1 MRNIPPDKVDSNFIL
16 IGYFIFK
23 TIPSLVAGLAIYL
36 GYRLFILGVTGEA
49 SLAINSHGIE
59 GQLLNAAPGLFFALG
74 GVWALVMIVR
84 KGVEVNV
91 GNQTEHPDGER
102 TERQLV
108 VKQRFDEE
116 TE

>member
-1 MRNIPPDKVDSNFIL
+1 MRDIPPDDVDGNLIL

-49 SLAINSHGIE
+49 SLAINTSGLE

-74 GVWALVMIVR
+74 GIWALIVTVR
-84 KGVEVNV
+84 KGVEVNI
-91 GNQTEHPDGER
+91 GNTTEQPDGER
-102 TERQLV
+102 TERRMAV
-108 VKQRFDEE
+108 NQRFDED
-116 TE
+116 T